1 MPVLPRTKAKIPIPF
16 EKPDLNQLIDEN
28 SLPMKLHKLI
38 NQLNFK
44 DFYENLS
51 ATGAPNYPPEDMM
64 SIIMLAFSEGIFS
77 TRKIEERCKRDLYYL
92 FITEQRKPDHSTIAR
107 FIKKHKE
114 GISKLGV
121 QIVQL
126 AQEKKIASFETISI
140 DGSKI
145 ASLSSKRH
153 SKKSGELEW
162 HRKYLEKKI
171 AKVLKKVEA
180 TDKREAKEIKKLER
194 EEKRLQDRLEKTKQ
208 AQEELARRQQEIR
221 EKDHRESHQINIEEP
236 DARMMPV
243 IATNGYNIQISADT
257 ATGIIAAQAV
267 TIARSDNKEFKPQHK
282 KTEEVLGKDTSR
294 TYLGDSGYN
303 SEETLEYLKDNNIN
317 AYINDSREKE
327 KQPSVEELKERGKR
341 LTIYD
346 FVFDKIKNEY
356 ICPNQKILREKET
369 LVYECEECDG
379 CELKDLCCST
389 KGKRRITKTSYTI
402 MREAMSE
409 RVNRNKEKMKERK
422 SVERVFGQMKWNLGF
437 RKFHRKGIEGATVEM
452 NILAMAIN
460 MLKMFNILLCF
471 CEIQC
476 KKNRLLLSLKAI
488 WESIEKFT
496 RGQGYTVGQA
506 LESCF

>member
-1 MPVLPRTKAKIPIPF
+1 MPVLARRKAKIPLPF

-64 SIIMLAFSEGIFS
+64 SILMLAFSEGIFS

-107 FIKKHKE
+107 FIQKHKE
-114 GISKLGV
+114 SISKLGV

-126 AQEKKIASFETISI
+126 AREKKIASFATISI

-153 SKKSGELEW
+153 SKRSGGLEA
-162 HRKYLEKKI
+162 HRRYLEKQI
-171 AKVLKKVEA
+171 AKVLKKVEV
-180 TDKREAKEIKKLER
+180 TDKQEAKEIQKLEK
-194 EEKRLQDRLEKTKQ
+194 EEKWLQKRLEKTKQ
-208 AQEELARRQQEIR
+208 AQEELARRQNEIQQK
-221 EKDHRESHQINIEEP
+221 ELRESHQINIEEP
-236 DARMMPV
+236 EARMMPI
-243 IATNGYNIQISADT
+243 IATNGYNIQLSTDT
-257 ATGIIAAQAV
+257 ATGIIAAQSV
-267 TIARSDNKEFKPQHK
+267 TIARSDNNEFKPQHK
-282 KTEEVLGKDTSR
+282 KTEEILGEDRNR

-303 SEETLEYLKDNNIN
+303 SEETLGYVKENNID
-317 AYINDSREKE
+317 AYINDSKEKE
-327 KQPSVEELKERGKR
+327 KQPGIEELKARGKR

-346 FVFDKIKNEY
+346 FVFDKEKNEY
-356 ICPNQKILREKET
+356 ICPNRKRLRETET
-369 LVYECEECDG
+369 LVYECEQCDG
-379 CELKDLCCST
+379 CEVKNLCCRT
-389 KGKRRITKTSYTI
+389 KEKRRITKTSYTI

-409 RVNRNKEKMKERK
+409 RVRSNKEKMKERK

-437 RKFHRKGIEGATVEM
+437 RKFHRKGIDGATVEL

-460 MLKMFNILLCF
+460 MLKIFNILLCF
-471 CEIQC
+471 YEIRG
-476 KKNRLLLSLKAI
+476 KKNRLLVRLKVI
-488 WESIEKFT
+488 WESLEKLSQ
-496 RGQGYTVGQA
+496 RQGYKVGHA
-506 LESCF
+506 LEVCF